1 MAGLGQWP
9 RAGPRAGSAAT
20 AAFLGRSFS
29 PAPRPAAA
37 TESRAEPSARRA
49 RLCAPPRAPLH
60 SSRLA
65 RALQGSAGWRPARC
79 LSRAGRRGAQKAGAA
94 AQRRSLAP
102 GAGGGGGAGNRSASE
117 TLTPRPAAG
126 STPARAPPGHPDF
139 PTASSPG
146 ALAPPRSCP
155 TFFLFQSG
163 QNLGLA
169 ASEDEPSLEGQ
180 SLRPLSS

>member
-1 MAGLGQWP
+1 MA
-9 RAGPRAGSAAT
+9 
-20 AAFLGRSFS
+20 
-29 PAPRPAAA
+29 
-37 TESRAEPSARRA
+37 ESRAARRISRHRRLSRTLVQPCAPARRCHREPRGAERTMRA

-79 LSRAGRRGAQKAGAA
+79 LSRAGCRGAQKAGAA
-94 AQRRSLAP
+94 AQRLSLAP
-102 GAGGGGGAGNRSASE
+102 RAGGGGGAGNRSASE